1 MAKASAISKGLELV
15 ETEINQLAQLKQM
28 LETNQTPEQVQARIS
43 VLVEV
48 RTRLALLQ
56 KPVPLGGEPK
66 RRGRKPKLVT
76 RASLARDEVTV

>member
-28 LETNQTPEQVQARIS
+28 LETNQTSEQIQARID

-48 RTRLALLQ
+48 RMRLAVLQ
-56 KPVPLGGEPK
+56 KPVPLGGQPK
-66 RRGRKPKLVT
+66 RRGRKPKLV
-76 RASLARDEVTV
+76 AKPNGFDEVTV